1 MDAMESIPFD
11 THRFVKRM
19 TGVGMPLGQAEEL
32 ADTLAGEQKG
42 LFDTNRTM
50 RRDIGQLRQ
59 DVEEVKHGLT
69 VVKDELVVVKEGL
82 ATVKGEL
89 GVVKAELGMVK
100 WIASGGGVGI
110 MLLLIRSFWPL

>member
-1 MDAMESIPFD
+1 
-11 THRFVKRM
+11 
-19 TGVGMPLGQAEEL
+19 MPLGQAEEL

-89 GVVKAELGMVK
+89 GVVKGELGVVKAELGMVK
-100 WIASGGGVGI
+100 WIVSGGGVGI